1 MLHRPVETTVMSET
15 DDIQIDP
22 AICGG
27 KPVLRGTRVAVSIVL
42 GSLAAGMSLQEV
54 ADEYGITDAQIR
66 AALWF
71 ANERLAEESLHPLP
85 RLAA

>member
-1 MLHRPVETTVMSET
+1 MLVGMTVMAERE
-15 DDIQIDP
+15 DIQIDP

-54 ADEYGITDAQIR
+54 SDEYGLTDAQIR
-66 AALWF
+66 AALRF

-85 RLAA
+85 RRAA